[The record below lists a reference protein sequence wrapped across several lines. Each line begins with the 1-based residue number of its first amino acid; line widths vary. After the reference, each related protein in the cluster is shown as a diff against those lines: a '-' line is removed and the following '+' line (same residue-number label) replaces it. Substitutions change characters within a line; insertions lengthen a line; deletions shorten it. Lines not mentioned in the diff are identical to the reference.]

1 MLPHLLGVPP
11 SLHPYLP
18 TTLASR
24 LLLPVPQHRKCVHP
38 RLPQCSPPPPPP
50 LCSPFWGSP
59 ACNMSP
65 RLIHCH
71 LTVHMSP
78 STSLYP
84 RPHCL
89 RVPPP
94 TTSLSLPP
102 PHYPHVPQC
111 SSWLP
116 SVMQT
121 ASVFLLLVTLVSS
134 CLHLIQC
141 PSSCSV
147 SPDYSVLPH
156 TLRIVPPSPGCLCPL
171 LYLRHRPCRAS
182 EWLHTQWSQL
192 HPGHTSSSGSSIL
205 HLG

>member
-102 PHYPHVPQC
+102 PPLSPC
-111 SSWLP
+111 
-116 SVMQT
+116 
-121 ASVFLLLVTLVSS
+121 ASMFFLAAFCHAN
-134 CLHLIQC
+134 CLG
-141 PSSCSV
+141 
-147 SPDYSVLPH
+147 
-156 TLRIVPPSPGCLCPL
+156 VPPSGYPGVLLPASDSVSLQLLCVP
-171 LYLRHRPCRAS
+171 
-182 EWLHTQWSQL
+182 
-192 HPGHTSSSGSSIL
+192 
-205 HLG
+205 